1 MTPSHLMNL
10 LHFHALPSWPSLDVF
25 DKTQNLVVSPLL
37 ADSTGLFGSVTLPV
51 ILIYSVIIIC
61 AALIGGWIPTVFQ
74 LTHNWMQIL
83 ISLVGGL
90 ILGISIFHMLPH
102 ALAQVGP
109 DGSDQVAMWMMA
121 GLMVMFLL
129 LRTFHFHQHEPPELI
144 RGSAHHLGESHSHH
158 HHEHHHHSHSHHEHH
173 HGDGSDHHSSK
184 NIDPQPADEQ
194 VRSLTTTS
202 PLSSPHDHSHS
213 PESDTGHHHHH
224 HHHHHHSSS
233 RSISWLGVMF
243 GLSLHA
249 LLDGLAVAASV
260 EADAHHSGEHAT
272 GLLGLGTFLAV
283 ALHTPLDAIS
293 ITLLMGS
300 SKDWTPRK
308 RFLMVSLFSL
318 MCPLGALIFW
328 MGYRLTGGDASWL
341 VGSCLAFSSGLFLC
355 IALSDLL
362 PEMEFHSHNRLQLS
376 GALFAGIL
384 IAYMIGIVE
393 PHHAHHHSSTKE
405 QQTEVHDE
413 DHDHAH
419 TDHDHTDHQSAEP
432 SKPAQNSVT
441 K

>member
-1 MTPSHLMNL
+1 VKPSDLMNL
-10 LHFHALPSWPSLDVF
+10 LPFHALPSWLSLDVF
-25 DKTQNLVVSPLL
+25 DKTNNLVVVPLL
-37 ADSTGLFGSVTLPV
+37 ADSPGLFGSVTLPV
-51 ILIYSVIIIC
+51 ILIYSLIIIC

-144 RGSAHHLGESHSHH
+144 RGSDHHLGESHSHH
-158 HHEHHHHSHSHHEHH
+158 HHEHHHHNHSHHEHQH
-173 HGDGSDHHSSK
+173 NDGSNQPSSTS
-184 NIDPQPADEQ
+184 IDSTSANDQPS
-194 VRSLTTTS
+194 SLKTIS
-202 PLSSPHDHSHS
+202 SSSSPHQHSHS
-213 PESDTGHHHHH
+213 PESNTGHHHH

-260 EADAHHSGEHAT
+260 EADAHHSGDHAT

-300 SKDWTPRK
+300 SKSWTPRK

-328 MGYRLTGGDASWL
+328 LGYRLTGGDASWL

-393 PHHAHHHSSTKE
+393 PDHAHHHSGTKDRSSE
-405 QQTEVHDE
+405 SQDETHDHNHADHNHA
-413 DHDHAH
+413 DHDHA
-419 TDHDHTDHQSAEP
+419 DP
-432 SKPAQNSVT
+432 SKPTSGSAT
-441 K
+441 R

>member
-1 MTPSHLMNL
+1 
-10 LHFHALPSWPSLDVF
+10 
-25 DKTQNLVVSPLL
+25 
-37 ADSTGLFGSVTLPV
+37 
-51 ILIYSVIIIC
+51 
-61 AALIGGWIPTVFQ
+61 
-74 LTHNWMQIL
+74 
-83 ISLVGGL
+83 
-90 ILGISIFHMLPH
+90 
-102 ALAQVGP
+102 
-109 DGSDQVAMWMMA
+109 
-121 GLMVMFLL
+121 
-129 LRTFHFHQHEPPELI
+129 
-144 RGSAHHLGESHSHH
+144 
-158 HHEHHHHSHSHHEHH
+158 
-173 HGDGSDHHSSK
+173 
-184 NIDPQPADEQ
+184 
-194 VRSLTTTS
+194 
-202 PLSSPHDHSHS
+202 
-213 PESDTGHHHHH
+213 
-224 HHHHHHSSS
+224 
-233 RSISWLGVMF
+233 MF

-419 TDHDHTDHQSAEP
+419 TDHDHTDHDHTDHDHTDHDHTDHQSVEP
-432 SKPAQNSVT
+432 SKPAQNSET